1 MSAGFGLE
9 RIGLLA
15 LRFPRATLLLIVLI
29 TLPLAY
35 FSTKV
40 GFSSDIREI
49 FRSGTED
56 YAKFQLVEEQY
67 PDSGQDVLLLVRS
80 DNLFTV
86 KNLEHLR
93 DLHLEL
99 SFANGVRDVVSMFSA
114 RHPPDDKG
122 GAEPLF
128 PPEITQKD
136 LPEAKKAI
144 LEHPLVA
151 GKLLSPD
158 ANTTLFVIAMEPY
171 PDIDDLRVVAG
182 ELRDVT
188 ESMLEGTDMTVQ
200 YSGLSYLRLEIVSS
214 LMADQMTFISVGF
227 LIVLLISWLFFHSI
241 TYVCVAALP
250 SVIAVIWLGGIT
262 GLRGTEVD
270 VMSGVVPALVIV
282 LVVASSLHLLF
293 KVRRELAEGAEV
305 YDAVYRSVREI
316 GPACVLAS
324 LTTAIALFSLTL
336 VPLKIV
342 AGFGLTAAIGTAI
355 AYLVTITVVPS
366 LAFVLLSRV
375 KKKKSL
381 GNKADLAFGAA
392 SRCCHR
398 VAHFALMR
406 PRLVL
411 SCGLALLIGGGL
423 LYSQISPR
431 YQYREYL
438 PERSPAHLAM
448 NAIDDRLAG
457 TENVFVHIQM
467 PPDMRIDTPEAAE
480 VVEKVDAIVEGL
492 PLVRSV
498 TSLHRIQSW
507 AVAGEMTDERFFSVL
522 QEAETP
528 LMERVLSTSDNSTL
542 VTGYFPGTDA
552 ADLLPVVQ
560 QLESELDV
568 LRAAYPKVTFTAT
581 SLSVLSS
588 KASYEMIAQLNRS
601 LLLAICLNILLVG
614 LVFRSIRAGLYCILP
629 NLLPIVVVGG
639 LLYVSGLGLQFTS
652 VVAFTI
658 GFGIAVD
665 NTIHILNYYGL
676 MRSHGRDVKPALDE
690 TLTTIGPVL
699 TVGTVV
705 LISGFAA
712 TILSQLPNLRLFG
725 VVAMMLLATALLANL
740 LILPATIAILEGRPL
755 KKSGSR
761 R

>member
-9 RIGLLA
+9 RIGLVA
-15 LRFPRATLLLIVLI
+15 LRFPRTTLLLILLI

-35 FSTKV
+35 FATKV

-56 YAKFQLVEEQY
+56 YARFQQVEEQY
-67 PDSGQDVLLLVRS
+67 PDSGQDVLLLIKS

-86 KNLEHLR
+86 ENLERLR

-99 SFANGVRDVVSMFSA
+99 SFARGVRDVVSMFSA
-114 RHPPDDKG
+114 RHPPDEAG

-128 PPEITQKD
+128 SPEITQQDLSAAKD
-136 LPEAKKAI
+136 AI

-151 GKLLSPD
+151 EKLLSPHGK
-158 ANTTLFVIAMEPY
+158 TTLFVIAMEPY
-171 PDIDDLRVVAG
+171 PDIDDLRVVAA

-188 ESMLEGTDMTVQ
+188 GNMLTGSDMSVQ

-214 LMADQMTFISVGF
+214 LMSDQLTFISVGF

-250 SVIAVIWLGGIT
+250 SVVAVIWLAGIT
-262 GLRGTEVD
+262 GLRGTQVD

-293 KVRRELAEGAEV
+293 KVRRQLSAGAEV
-305 YDAVYRSVREI
+305 YDAVDRAVREI

-342 AGFGLTAAIGTAI
+342 SSFGFTAAIGTAI
-355 AYLVTITVVPS
+355 AYIVTITVVPS
-366 LAFVLLSRV
+366 LAFLLLSRV
-375 KKKKSL
+375 KRKKPEGSKV
-381 GNKADLAFGAA
+381 DFAFGTA
-392 SRCCHR
+392 SRCCHG
-398 VAHFALMR
+398 VSHFTLAH

-411 SCGLALLIGGGL
+411 ACGLTLALVAGL
-423 LYSQISPR
+423 LYAQISPR

-448 NAIDDRLAG
+448 NAIDGRLAG

-467 PPDMRIDTPEAAE
+467 PPGERIDAPESAE
-480 VVEKVDAIVEGL
+480 LVKKVDAIVAEL
-492 PLVRSV
+492 PLVRTV
-498 TSLHRIQSW
+498 TSLHSLRTW
-507 AVAGEMTDERFFSVL
+507 AVAGEMTDDRFFSLL
-522 QEAETP
+522 QEAQTP
-528 LMERVLSTSDNSTL
+528 LIERILSLDDNSTL

-552 ADLLPVVQ
+552 AELLPVIQ
-560 QLESELDV
+560 QLEGQLDT
-568 LRAAYPKVTFTAT
+568 LRAEYPEVTFTAT
-581 SLSVLSS
+581 SISVLSA
-588 KASYEMIAQLNRS
+588 KASYEMIAQLNKS

-614 LVFRSIRAGLYCILP
+614 IVFRSVRAGLYCILP

-639 LLYVSGLGLQFTS
+639 FLYLSGLGLQFTS

-676 MRSHGRDVKPALDE
+676 MRAKGQAVVPALDE

-712 TILSQLPNLRLFG
+712 TLLSQLPNLRLFG
-725 VVAMMLLATALLANL
+725 EVAMMLLATALLANL
-740 LILPATIAILEGRPL
+740 VILPATIAILEGGPL
-755 KKSGSR
+755 KKVVR
-761 R
+761 

>member
-9 RIGLLA
+9 KIGLVA
-15 LRFPRATLLLIVLI
+15 LRFPRATLLLVALI

-35 FSTKV
+35 AATKV

-56 YAKFQLVEEQY
+56 YARFQQVEEQY
-67 PDSGQDVLLLVRS
+67 PDSGQDVLLLIRS
-80 DNLFTV
+80 ENLFTV
-86 KNLEHLR
+86 ENLERLR

-99 SFANGVRDVVSMFSA
+99 SFAAGVRDVVSMFSA
-114 RHPPDDKG
+114 RHPPDEKG
-122 GAEPLF
+122 GAEPLL
-128 PPEITQKD
+128 PVKLTQKD
-136 LPEAKKAI
+136 LPKVREAI
-144 LEHPLVA
+144 LYHPLVA

-158 ANTTLFVIAMEPY
+158 ATTTLFVIAMDPF
-171 PDIDDLRVVAG
+171 PDIDDLRVVAD

-188 ESMLEGTDMTVQ
+188 KSMLEGTDMTVQ
-200 YSGLSYLRLEIVSS
+200 YSGLSFLRLEIVSS
-214 LMADQMTFISVGF
+214 LMADQMTFITVGF
-227 LIVLLISWLFFHSI
+227 LIVLLISWLFFHSL
-241 TYVCVAALP
+241 TYVCIAALP
-250 SVIAVIWLGGIT
+250 AVIAVTWLGGVT

-270 VMSGVVPALVIV
+270 VMSGVVPALVLV

-293 KVRRELAEGAEV
+293 KVRRELGQGADV
-305 YDAVYRSVREI
+305 HDAISRSVREI

-366 LAFVLLSRV
+366 LAYVLLSRV
-375 KKKKSL
+375 QSKKTL
-381 GNKADLAFGAA
+381 GRKVDFAFGAA

-398 VAHFALMR
+398 LGHFTLAR
-406 PRLVL
+406 PRTVL
-411 SCGLALLIGGGL
+411 ACGLSLALIAGM
-423 LYSQISPR
+423 LYVSISPR

-438 PERSPAHLAM
+438 PERSPAHLTM

-457 TENVFVHIQM
+457 TETLLVHLQW
-467 PPDMRIDTPEAAE
+467 PRSARIDTPESAE
-480 VVEKVDAIVEGL
+480 LVRKVDALVAAL

-498 TSLHRIQSW
+498 TSLYSIQSW
-507 AVAGEMTDERFFSVL
+507 ASAGQLTQDKFFDLL
-522 QEAETP
+522 QQAKTP
-528 LMERVLSTSDNSTL
+528 LVERILSIDHNSTL

-560 QLESELDV
+560 QLERALGP
-568 LRAAYPKVTFTAT
+568 LRAANPDVVFTVT
-581 SLSVLSS
+581 SLSVLSA
-588 KASYEMIAQLNRS
+588 KASYEMIEQLNRS
-601 LLLAICLNILLVG
+601 LLLAIALNIMLVG
-614 LVFRSIRAGLYCILP
+614 LVFRSVRAGLYCILP

-639 LLYVSGLGLQFTS
+639 FLYLSGLGLQFTS

-676 MRSHGRDVKPALDE
+676 MRSHGRDVTTALEE
-690 TLTTIGPVL
+690 TITTIGPVL
-699 TVGTVV
+699 AVGTIV

-712 TILSQLPNLRLFG
+712 TLLSQLPNLRLFG
-725 VVAMMLLATALLANL
+725 EVAILLLGTALLANL

-755 KKSGSR
+755 KKGGSR
-761 R
+761 Q

>member
-9 RIGLLA
+9 RIGLVA
-15 LRFPRATLLLIVLI
+15 LRFPRATLLLVALI

-35 FSTKV
+35 AATKV

-49 FRSGTED
+49 FRSGTAD
-56 YAKFQLVEEQY
+56 YARFQLVEEQY

-80 DNLFTV
+80 DDLFTV
-86 KNLEHLR
+86 ENLERLR

-99 SFANGVRDVVSMFSA
+99 SFAGGVRDVVSMFSA
-114 RHPPDDKG
+114 RHPPDEAG
-122 GAEPLF
+122 GAEPLL
-128 PPEITQKD
+128 PVKLTQKD
-136 LPEAKKAI
+136 LPDVKEAI
-144 LEHPLVA
+144 QHHPLVA
-151 GKLLSPD
+151 EKLLSPD
-158 ANTTLFVIAMEPY
+158 ATTTLFVIAMEPY
-171 PDIDDLRVVAG
+171 PDIEDLRAVAG
-182 ELRDVT
+182 DLRTVT
-188 ESMLEGTDMTVQ
+188 KSMLEGTDMTVQ
-200 YSGLSYLRLEIVSS
+200 YSGLSFLRLEIVSS
-214 LMADQMTFISVGF
+214 LMADQMTFITAGF
-227 LIVLLISWLFFHSI
+227 LIILLISWLFFHSA
-241 TYVCVAALP
+241 TYVCIAALP
-250 SVIAVIWLGGIT
+250 AVIAVIWLGGIT

-270 VMSGVVPALVIV
+270 VMSGVVPALVLV

-293 KVRRELAEGAEV
+293 KVRRELGQGADVHE
-305 YDAVYRSVREI
+305 AISRSVREI

-366 LAFVLLSRV
+366 LAYLLLSRIQS
-375 KKKKSL
+375 KKTL
-381 GNKADLAFGAA
+381 GRKVDFAFGTA
-392 SRCCHR
+392 SRFCHR
-398 VAHFALMR
+398 LGHFTLAR
-406 PRLVL
+406 PRIVL
-411 SCGLALLIGGGL
+411 ACGLTLGLVAGL
-423 LYSQISPR
+423 LYSMISPR

-457 TENVFVHIQM
+457 TETVLVHIQW
-467 PPDMRIDTPEAAE
+467 PPGMEIDTPESADL
-480 VVEKVDAIVEGL
+480 VKKVHTIVEGL

-498 TSLHRIQSW
+498 TSLYSIQSW
-507 AVAGEMTDERFFSVL
+507 AVAGQLTQDKFFDLL
-522 QEAETP
+522 QEAKTP
-528 LMERVLSTSDNSTL
+528 LVERIVSIDDNSTL

-552 ADLLPVVQ
+552 ADLLPVVKR
-560 QLESELDV
+560 LESELDQ
-568 LRAAYPKVTFTAT
+568 LRAANPGVVFTAT
-581 SLSVLSS
+581 SLAVLSA

-601 LLLAICLNILLVG
+601 LLLAIALNIMLVG
-614 LVFRSIRAGLYCILP
+614 LVFRSVRAALYCILP

-639 LLYVSGLGLQFTS
+639 FLYISGLGLQFTS

-676 MRSHGRDVKPALDE
+676 MRSHGRDVIPALEE
-690 TLTTIGPVL
+690 TITTIGPVL
-699 TVGTVV
+699 AVGTIV

-712 TILSQLPNLRLFG
+712 TLLSQLPNLRLFG
-725 VVAMMLLATALLANL
+725 EVTIILLATALLANL
-740 LILPATIAILEGRPL
+740 LILPATIAILEGGPL

-761 R
+761 Q

>member
-9 RIGLLA
+9 KIGLLA

-49 FRSGTED
+49 FRSGTVD

-67 PDSGQDVLLLVRS
+67 PDSGQDVLLLIQS

-86 KNLEHLR
+86 KNLERLR

-114 RHPPDDKG
+114 RHPPDNAG

-128 PPEITQKD
+128 PPEITEED
-136 LPEAKKAI
+136 LPEAKEAI
-144 LEHPLVA
+144 LDHPLVA
-151 GKLLSPD
+151 RKLLSPD
-158 ANTTLFVIAMEPY
+158 GKTTLFVIAMQPY
-171 PDIDDLRVVAG
+171 PDIEELRVVAR

-188 ESMLEGTDMTVQ
+188 ERMLEGTDMTVQ
-200 YSGLSYLRLEIVSS
+200 YSGLSFLRLEIVSS

-250 SVIAVIWLGGIT
+250 SVVAVIWLSGVT
-262 GLRGTEVD
+262 GWRGMEVD

-293 KVRRELAEGAEV
+293 KVRRELAGGADV
-305 YDAVYRSVREI
+305 YDAVDRSVREI

-366 LAFVLLSRV
+366 LAFLLLSRV
-375 KKKKSL
+375 KRKKSL

-392 SRCCHR
+392 SRCCHG
-398 VAHFALMR
+398 VAHFALVR

-411 SCGLALLIGGGL
+411 GCGLVLLVGAGI
-423 LYSQISPR
+423 LYAQISPR

-457 TENVFVHIQM
+457 TENIFVHIQM
-467 PPDMRIDTPEAAE
+467 PPGTRIDSPESAE
-480 VVEKVDAIVEGL
+480 LVKKVDAIVAGL

-498 TSLHRIQSW
+498 TSLYGIESW
-507 AVAGEMTDERFFSVL
+507 AVAGEMTEDRFFSLL
-522 QEAETP
+522 QEAKTP
-528 LMERVLSTSDNSTL
+528 LMDRILSVDDNSTL

-552 ADLLPVVQ
+552 ADLLPVVKE
-560 QLESELDV
+560 LEGKLDK
-568 LRAAYPKVTFTAT
+568 LRATYPNVVFTAT
-581 SLSVLSS
+581 SLSVLSA

-601 LLLAICLNILLVG
+601 LLLAICLNIMLVG
-614 LVFRSIRAGLYCILP
+614 LVFRSVRAGLYCILP
-629 NLLPIVVVGG
+629 NLLPIMVVAGF
-639 LLYVSGLGLQFTS
+639 LYLSGLGLQFTS

-676 MRSHGRDVKPALDE
+676 MRSHGRAVGPALEE

-712 TILSQLPNLRLFG
+712 TLLSQLPNLRLFG
-725 VVAMMLLATALLANL
+725 EVAIMLLATALLANL
-740 LILPATIAILEGRPL
+740 LILPATIAILEGGPL

-761 R
+761 H